1 MRDDNFLRERL
12 EYLWL
17 NAFNDINKKNNVNIR
32 FKGKWRNKFGH
43 IRKLQNGD
51 SEIVIN
57 GHFRDFKV
65 PAYIIDLTIA
75 HELVHYSHGFNSP
88 LPRLHKHPHK
98 GGIVNKDLKKRG
110 FNEALK
116 LERKWIKEE
125 WREMI
130 KETKVRKNNFRSMF
144 GFRWF

>member
-88 LPRLHKHPHK
+88 LPKLYKHPHK
-98 GGIVNKDLKKRG
+98 NGIVTKELLRKGFGHLLRKEKYFTRREWPRLYERLK
-110 FNEALK
+110 A
-116 LERKWIKEE
+116 
-125 WREMI
+125 
-130 KETKVRKNNFRSMF
+130 
-144 GFRWF
+144 